1 MQLVADANV
10 LLSAVIGGRAS
21 LVLRHDTIGQ
31 VFTPAAACDEVFEYL
46 PSLAKKKRLDL
57 DTLILACGVLPVT
70 VVERSEY
77 EGKLSTA
84 RRRIGKRDPDDVDVL
99 ALALQLNV
107 AVWSNDNDFE
117 NTGVEWH
124 TTAELLK
131 MLGVEST

>member
-1 MQLVADANV
+1 
-10 LLSAVIGGRAS
+10 
-21 LVLRHDTIGQ
+21 
-31 VFTPAAACDEVFEYL
+31 
-46 PSLAKKKRLDL
+46 
-57 DTLILACGVLPVT
+57 

-77 EGKLSTA
+77 KSKLSTA

-117 NTGVEWH
+117 DAGVEWH

-131 MLGVEST
+131 LLGIESA